1 MKLTMQG
8 EYAIRA
14 MLELASEYG
23 NGLISAKELASRQE
37 IPPVFLTK
45 ILSTLTKA
53 GLIVSQRGSQGGIRL
68 AKEPSSITVQTVIEA
83 VEGPFRLNMCLG
95 ETGTCGRKPE
105 CKVHKMWYRAQ
116 DAMLKELSI
125 TLDQVI

>member
-14 MLELASEYG
+14 MLELTIQHG
-23 NGLISAKELASRQE
+23 KGLISAKELASRQD

-53 GLIVSQRGSQGGIRL
+53 GLITSHRGSQGGIKL
-68 AKEPSSITVQTVIEA
+68 AKEPSKITIKSVIEA
-83 VEGPFRLNMCLG
+83 VEGPFTLNICLG
-95 ETGTCGRKPE
+95 EAGVCGRKPQ
-105 CKVHKMWYRAQ
+105 CKVHTMWYRAQ
-116 DAMLKELSI
+116 EAMLKELGV
-125 TLDQVI
+125 TLDKLI